1 MLRRQRRFWASSS
14 TDWMDTAVESRA
26 ITEFTFVNIE
36 IGLFRALQTFIIA
49 QLLMKYIHWYQ
60 VLGKLT
66 VSICYMYL
74 HLPQSKCI
82 YLW

>member
-1 MLRRQRRFWASSS
+1 
-14 TDWMDTAVESRA
+14 MDTAVESRA